1 MLQCNATDPYDDRTK
16 SGVDLFSGRNRRDGI
31 RYRLL
36 KWEKKRGTEYGDV
49 PFKFLLTVP
58 NNNLMTDLYISFC
71 FSVLFVVCIITVS

>member
-1 MLQCNATDPYDDRTK
+1 MT
-16 SGVDLFSGRNRRDGI
+16 GRNPVSTFFPDKIDGTESGI
-31 RYRLL
+31 AYLS
-36 KWEKKRGTEYGDV
+36 EKKRGTEYGDV